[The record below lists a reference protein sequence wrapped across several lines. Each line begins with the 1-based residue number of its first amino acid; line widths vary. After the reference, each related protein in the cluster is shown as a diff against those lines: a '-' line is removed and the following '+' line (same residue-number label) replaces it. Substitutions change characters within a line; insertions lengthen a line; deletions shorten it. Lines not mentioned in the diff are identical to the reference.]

1 MAVLSDKDL
10 KKAIKENMLEISG
23 IKIEEISC
31 SSVDLSLGNK
41 FRIFRNSEISHID
54 VKEGVPENLTELIK
68 VENGKKFVVHPRE
81 LILATTKEYIK
92 IPNHLAG
99 RLDGRS
105 SLGRIGL
112 IVHSTASAFDPGF
125 EGNPTLEISNIS
137 KIPIIIRPGIKIAR
151 LTLDTLTSE
160 CDIPYGKKKNAKYF
174 KITGAENSRINQKK

>member
-10 KKAIKENMLEISG
+10 KKAIEKKELGVSG

-31 SSVDLSLGNK
+31 SSIDLYLGNK
-41 FRIFRNSEISHID
+41 FRVFKKSEISYID
-54 VKEGVPENLTELIK
+54 VRKGVPKNLTELIEVK
-68 VENGKKFVVHPRE
+68 DGKKFVVHPGE
-81 LILATTKEYIK
+81 LVLATAKEYIK

-112 IVHSTASAFDPGF
+112 LVHSTASAFDPGF

-151 LTLDTLTSE
+151 FTLDTLSSE
-160 CDIPYGKKKNAKYF
+160 CEVPYSKKKNAKYF
-174 KITGAENSRINQKK
+174 GITGPENSRIEEDN

>member
-1 MAVLSDKDL
+1 MAVLSDRDL
-10 KKAIKENMLEISG
+10 KKAIKEKDLEVSG
-23 IKIEEISC
+23 IKMEEIFC
-31 SSVDLSLGNK
+31 SSIDLYLGNK
-41 FRIFRNSEISHID
+41 FRVFKNSEISHID
-54 VKEGVPENLTELIK
+54 VSKGVPENFTELI
-68 VENGKKFVVHPRE
+68 EIEDGKKFVVHPRE
-81 LILATTKEYIK
+81 LILAVTKEFIK

-112 IVHSTASAFDPGF
+112 LVHSTASAFDPGF

-160 CDIPYGKKKNAKYF
+160 CDTPYSKKQGAKYF
-174 KITGAENSRINQKK
+174 GNTGPENSKIEKD